1 MRARRILIAAAML
14 AVAAA
19 ALAAATPA
27 AERNAYVQHNLVSD
41 GSVPADHTDA
51 NLVNAWGLTSL
62 PGSPWWVADNGTDV
76 STLYTAEGTPRP
88 LVVSVPNAPTGAVS
102 NTGSSFVVGSGP
114 ALFLF
119 ATEEGKLLGWNMSVG
134 TTAQVVADKSGEDAI
149 FKGLAIAGDRLYATD
164 FHNGKVDVFDASFG
178 DVNTPGAFADPSI
191 PAGYAPFGIQNV
203 GGDIFV
209 TYAKQDAD
217 REDDVAGQGHGFVD
231 AFDASG
237 TLLGRGATHGQL
249 DSPWGLAL
257 APATFGRFGGH
268 RLAGSVGSFSSA
280 SSAPG
285 TNASREVVSCRIVSN
300 WPSPPSKTSWCA
312 TRPGSRTEW
321 IGGSPGRSAAVALAV
336 PEGASRFVSAWS
348 STISARGR
356 DCAASAPNRL
366 ISTAPTA
373 QLGATKSAT
382 PRPPASPSSDSR
394 SQP

>member
-1 MRARRILIAAAML
+1 MQRALLAVATL

-19 ALAAATPA
+19 VLAAAAPA
-27 AERNAYVQHNLVSD
+27 AEKNAYVQHNLVSD
-41 GSVPADHTDA
+41 GFLPADHTDT

-76 STLYTAEGTPRP
+76 STLYTADGTPRP

-102 NTGSSFVVGSGP
+102 NAGPSFVVGSGP

-119 ATEEGKLLGWNMSVG
+119 ATEEGKILGWNMSLG
-134 TTAQVVADKSGEDAI
+134 TTAQVAVDKSGEDAV

-164 FHNGKVDVFDASFG
+164 FHNGKVDVFDGSFG
-178 DVNTPGAFADPSI
+178 DVNTPGAFVDPSI

-237 TLLGRGATHGQL
+237 TLLGRVATHGQL

-257 APATFGRFGGH
+257 APASFGRFGGDLLVGNFGDGQITAFE
-268 RLAGSVGSFSSA
+268 RQPSGKFEPRGQLRTGSGSVLTIDGLWALQF
-280 SSAPG
+280 G
-285 TNASREVVSCRIVSN
+285 
-300 WPSPPSKTSWCA
+300 K
-312 TRPGSRTEW
+312 G
-321 IGGSPGRSAAVALAV
+321 ALANNG
-336 PEGASRFVSAWS
+336 PTDTLFFTAGPDGEMHGLFG
-348 STISARGR
+348 TIR
-356 DCAASAPNRL
+356 AA
-366 ISTAPTA
+366 
-373 QLGATKSAT
+373 G
-382 PRPPASPSSDSR
+382 
-394 SQP
+394 